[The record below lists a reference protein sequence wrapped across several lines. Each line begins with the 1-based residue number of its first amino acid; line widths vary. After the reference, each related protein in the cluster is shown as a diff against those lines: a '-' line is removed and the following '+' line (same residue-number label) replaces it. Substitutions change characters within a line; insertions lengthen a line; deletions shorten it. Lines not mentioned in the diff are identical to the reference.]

1 MEKKTSSNH
10 VFAKIC
16 CVIGFILMQAAI
28 TGLVIGVLAF
38 ATNGSWITT
47 GSTETDFYVTFAS
60 LIVIVDLIV
69 IALFIRARQLR
80 KSLTLKLAKQ
90 NETQNPGKLSN

>member
-1 MEKKTSSNH
+1 MEKKTSNH

-16 CVIGFILMQAAI
+16 CVISFILMQAAI
-28 TGLVIGVLAF
+28 AGLVIGVLAF

-80 KSLTLKLAKQ
+80 KSIILKLAEQKQ
-90 NETQNPGKLSN
+90 TQDPSKLSD